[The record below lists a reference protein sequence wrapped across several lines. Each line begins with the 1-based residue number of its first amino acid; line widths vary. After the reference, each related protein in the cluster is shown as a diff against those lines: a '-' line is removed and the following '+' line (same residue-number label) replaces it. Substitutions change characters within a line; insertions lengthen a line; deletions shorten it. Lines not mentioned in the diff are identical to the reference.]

1 MELWQVVLAFVAII
15 PVGLIAGTFVSY
27 LVLRFFLKDRLP
39 FLSVL
44 YLLFNKKRQAAS
56 ANDLTPQFDKKPSPR
71 LLVKEQAEFVVPDLL
86 AEFKHNRKIA
96 VDFSGGNLLPLQTGV
111 WDTKQY
117 TVQKLSVNLRSELVR
132 VYTDI
137 RLLNSLVWLSTEF
150 SRRSA
155 SLYGKYRELLTNIG
169 ERLDRINQIIELE
182 LTESMV
188 SQGRIP
194 QDNVSQALSAY
205 YEKLRCTQ

>member
-1 MELWQVVLAFVAII
+1 M
-15 PVGLIAGTFVSY
+15 GGRS
-27 LVLRFFLKDRLP
+27 
-39 FLSVL
+39 
-44 YLLFNKKRQAAS
+44 
-56 ANDLTPQFDKKPSPR
+56 
-71 LLVKEQAEFVVPDLL
+71 
-86 AEFKHNRKIA
+86 FKHNRKIA
-96 VDFSGGNLLPLQTGV
+96 ADFSGGNLLPLQTGV

-155 SLYGKYRELLTNIG
+155 SLDGKYRELLTNIG

-182 LTESMV
+182 LTESMI

-205 YEKLRCTQ
+205 YEKLR

>member
-15 PVGLIAGTFVSY
+15 PVGVIAGTFVSY

-71 LLVKEQAEFVVPDLL
+71 LLVKEQAEFVVPNLL

-96 VDFSGGNLLPLQTGV
+96 ADFS
-111 WDTKQY
+111 
-117 TVQKLSVNLRSELVR
+117 
-132 VYTDI
+132 
-137 RLLNSLVWLSTEF
+137 
-150 SRRSA
+150 
-155 SLYGKYRELLTNIG
+155 
-169 ERLDRINQIIELE
+169 
-182 LTESMV
+182 
-188 SQGRIP
+188 
-194 QDNVSQALSAY
+194 
-205 YEKLRCTQ
+205 

>member
-15 PVGLIAGTFVSY
+15 PVGVIAGTFVSY

-39 FLSVL
+39 FLSLL

-96 VDFSGGNLLPLQTGV
+96 ADFSGGNLLPLQTGV

-132 VYTDI
+132 VYNDI
-137 RLLNSLVWLSTEF
+137 HLLNSFVWLSTEF

-155 SLYGKYRELLTNIG
+155 SLDGKYRELLTNIG

-194 QDNVSQALSAY
+194 QDDVSQALSAY
-205 YEKLRCTQ
+205 YKKLR

>member
-71 LLVKEQAEFVVPDLL
+71 LLVKEQAEFVVPDLI

-96 VDFSGGNLLPLQTGV
+96 ADFSGGNLLPLQTGV

-117 TVQKLSVNLRSELVR
+117 TVRKLSVNLRSELVR

-169 ERLDRINQIIELE
+169 ERLNRINQIIELE
-182 LTESMV
+182 LTES
-188 SQGRIP
+188 
-194 QDNVSQALSAY
+194 
-205 YEKLRCTQ
+205 